1 SQTSGYFL
9 CQGRH
14 YKATLCSKYLFV
26 LQSEK
31 LVCLL
36 CYEMSVTK
44 EYNLHLHFDTKHGAK
59 YAKFSLQEKHPI
71 VQELK
76 DRLQKNDA
84 AVKCILKQCMLQVC
98 DQVCPNQIQTFK
110 NVSLS
115 RNTITDTVNWLFYNK
130 NELSWERL
138 VGQTTDGAPAM
149 CGEKKQALYSSCKT
163 SLITYHC
170 FIHQKALC
178 GRVLKLDDVMTAVM
192 KTVNFLQAH
201 GLNRCQF
208 QLFMQE
214 VEIGSW
220 RHAIP
225 NRSKLKEEMLI
236 QSKVKPLSELSDPNW
251 LCDFPMLSGITEQ
264 FTLLNQKQMFDIIT
278 AFQHKLDLWKSQIKQ
293 DNLAHFP
300 VCQSISASFDQCF
313 SDFKG
318 QHLGCI
324 IFAHPFTTENCSQN
338 FGCFYHLLPPGLMP
352 QLWLLVAHVLCMFE
366 STYLCKQMFSVMK
379 LNKTKHRSHIT
390 NYDLHTISR
399 IASAQDLIP
408 DIDTLAM
415 TKQCETSSQ
424 KYIASRSS
432 QQQSWTT
439 LSSTSG

>member
-1 SQTSGYFL
+1 HL
-9 CQGRH
+9 I
-14 YKATLCSKYLFV
+14 KYLFV

-115 RNTITDTVNWLFYNK
+115 RNTITDTVNWLFYKLLMKAQQHRYNTAI
-130 NELSWERL
+130 L
-138 VGQTTDGAPAM
+138 GQTTDGAPAM

-225 NRSKLKEEMLI
+225 NRSKVVE
-236 QSKVKPLSELSDPNW
+236 
-251 LCDFPMLSGITEQ
+251 
-264 FTLLNQKQMFDIIT
+264 QMFDIIT

-300 VCQSISASFDQCF
+300 VCQMNEFDQCF

-424 KYIASRSS
+424 KYI
-432 QQQSWTT
+432 
-439 LSSTSG
+439 GKYF